1 MRCGHQVAAHLSTS
15 VYSRAEHKGAAI
27 ASVVAYS
34 LVFLADLSALTIS
47 TGVKIPVTEVFVRPT
62 AAAGLMGIA
71 VWVLS
76 EIMRA
81 YQASSLVTV
90 AVCVPAGVVVFGLL
104 VIVLKAITPSELLRL
119 PGDHS
124 C

>member
-1 MRCGHQVAAHLSTS
+1 
-15 VYSRAEHKGAAI
+15 
-27 ASVVAYS
+27 
-34 LVFLADLSALTIS
+34 
-47 TGVKIPVTEVFVRPT
+47 
-62 AAAGLMGIA
+62 

-119 PGDHS
+119 PGGSLMLRTIVRLGIWKDEESRLH
-124 C
+124 